1 MSGSAKRLLWFFVIF
16 LAGSSVGFLIGGY
29 SGSNFGM
36 SLVINSAL
44 NKDALDMNTQVQALR
59 RIRAGDSDAAAEL
72 LEASVDDTLVIFAP
86 AKPYPGV
93 KQTTREAI
101 DGAIRNAYEYRQD
114 YPRQSARP
122 EVDTLVRNL
131 FEKQNLDP
139 Q

>member
-44 NKDALDMNTQVQALR
+44 SKDALDMNTQLQALR
-59 RIRAGDSDAAAEL
+59 LIREGDSDGAAEL
-72 LEASVDDTLVIFAP
+72 LESSVDDTLVIFDP

-93 KQTTREAI
+93 KEPTRQAI
-101 DGAIRNAYEYRQD
+101 DEAIRNAFQYRQD
-114 YPRQSARP
+114 YPRQSDRP
-122 EVDTLVRNL
+122 QVDTMVGNL
-131 FEKQNLDP
+131 FEKHDLTP